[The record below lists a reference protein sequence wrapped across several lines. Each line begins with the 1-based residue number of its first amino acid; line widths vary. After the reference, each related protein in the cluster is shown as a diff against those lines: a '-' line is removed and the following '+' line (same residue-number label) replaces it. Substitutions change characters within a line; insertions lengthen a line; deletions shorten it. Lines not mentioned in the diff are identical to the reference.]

1 MFKVTSCLN
10 FKVLDAWDVLVA
22 KFLDSKTKIK
32 KKENISRTINTWEKN
47 SCYNAGF
54 FHITSIQDLAFDNCH
69 YLWQLW
75 KVYLDAY

>member
-1 MFKVTSCLN
+1 MFKAASYLS
-10 FKVLDAWDVLVA
+10 FKVPDVWDVLEV
-22 KFLDSKTKIK
+22 KLLDSKAKIK
-32 KKENISRTINTWEKN
+32 KRKISRTTNTLEKN
-47 SCYNAGF
+47 SCYNAAF